1 MDHVLDKGIV
11 IETARPRTPPGGA
24 GSTGRIAVFG
34 VDARVEIATDLG
46 GTWGDA
52 STGEAAP
59 AGAGRVPRAG
69 RRGDCYTL
77 TRCTYP

>member
-11 IETARPRTPPGGA
+11 IETDRPRTQPGDA

-46 GTWGDA
+46 DTWEDG
-52 STGEAAP
+52 ST
-59 AGAGRVPRAG
+59 R
-69 RRGDCYTL
+69 
-77 TRCTYP
+77 